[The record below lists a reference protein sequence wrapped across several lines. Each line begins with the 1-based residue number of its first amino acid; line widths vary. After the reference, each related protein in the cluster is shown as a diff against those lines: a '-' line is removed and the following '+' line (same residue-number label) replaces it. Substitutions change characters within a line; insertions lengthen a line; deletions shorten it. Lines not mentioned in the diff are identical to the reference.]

1 MAETRKAVAKL
12 FEVNPEAIGRS
23 WDQTPSGGKVAGRA
37 GKDIRGGTLRDVLQ
51 QALENPQA
59 TGGDR
64 TKYITDVAALL
75 RQYVFSDSL
84 SKRIEAR
91 RAYADL
97 SPEARQQVDALI
109 VAAHPNPRAKQG
121 LAESAR
127 ELLEGLQGKPLSDER
142 RAAIEA
148 ASQFEGFSAD
158 QRQPDAPF
166 SREAPAELP
175 PPGQEQLYD
184 RAALTREAQAQGL
197 KTSAQVGAF
206 VKKRIK
212 EIKAEKAQKAAD
224 EQGLLVD
231 SRPETRPR
239 FRGGPESISAPEG
252 GLSAPTPSP
261 EQMDALRQQLPA
273 IYEAQRAALRKR
285 LSAATATRDGKG
297 VRQRVELPEF
307 SEQDPNAIQ
316 ASLISD
322 RDAKRAAK
330 MQEVLEQ
337 TQDLEG
343 LSNDEVARAIGIDDA
358 SGRKNFPGL
367 QRYREWV
374 VNTQLPDYRTNP
386 ALLAQEVDRRL
397 QIAKYRSNPEGVDQA
412 VDRILPPLSSMT
424 AEDIDDLIRKFYQKT
439 YEEESFGRTRS
450 SDPRKWSIPR
460 DDSAALAAADKLKR
474 GERLSDGEKRALAG
488 SEPNS
493 NMTRRDLG
501 ETAPLATYAKN
512 FVSVVGFDPWMLPDE
527 FNSMA
532 SRGRP
537 STRPGNIVGLGGKQ
551 PQAGGFDV
559 ADDSSVID
567 DIGGLKSEIKENQ
580 LEARPLQGKPGRAPS
595 SERIKGLGKR
605 AVEHLYTEMLR
616 AAGVER
622 SIRDAGGSFQD
633 VQSAFL
639 KPPARYGFKKPKEM
653 AEFAIAVLDADKPIP
668 AEMRDSVLD
677 SLTRQ
682 FEATW
687 GSDMGLSSLPK
698 AEGKQVARSTSVD
711 DMRARLLGQAGAARP
726 AVQGA
731 PAAPRSPSLSSF
743 DPEQRAEELAKKF
756 ESLPEEVETIEGA
769 LPSQP
774 EGFQGAQQPFTPS
787 PKPDAR
793 SPLREW
799 QRFGDQPYTTAVDSR
814 DAAGWPMSD
823 ALLLG
828 QDPNALGMADEM
840 DEIRRKLF
848 AQQSP
853 APKAPPQAAPQKPAP
868 TQVGQDDAP
877 VLQPGSTTDD
887 VNAALNA
894 ASSGELEGPPEGTF
908 TEQGRQRL
916 TGKQAAKQQAKVQ
929 PGQATQVAPKPSG
942 RVPVPGNDKKLEDYV
957 KDSRTYTNHLAN
969 APEDSKSF
977 RSALGQLE
985 EMRRQGA
992 KIPNT
997 PEAQV
1002 YANWWQSEVIGPM
1015 EAALNKRFPN
1025 GVPARSG
1032 PSAPG
1037 APIDP
1042 LESASTTP
1050 VGTPA
1055 DTPSVGAAGASA
1067 PSPTVTPDPAATP
1080 APATPA
1086 PDSGFTQPP
1095 RPVTADQ
1102 MARGVR
1108 AFRGRNGRNPT
1119 PAEMR
1124 QIEQALQVGTMGDPA
1139 IKPWTDKINDF
1150 STTALDDQRAA
1161 RRSQQEMEIDAFMRQ
1176 RRNQPVLDDLPLP
1189 ERSGRS
1195 ANPGQVVQDAE
1206 QAAANVDAAKAT
1218 KDVES
1223 DKAVAV
1229 ATDAARTADA
1239 ESAAKKTEDAA
1250 NAQTNP
1256 QPQRAGESGKPGL
1269 LSREWERLKR
1279 EELDY
1284 FAKLPFRAGYSAI
1297 GAGVNQLWRNK
1308 LALTAA
1314 GAGLYAASANRE
1326 NLPEW
1331 MLPVADAGDK
1341 MRELPGRAYDAAKA
1355 AARRILPDGGN
1366 GSGPGGT
1373 PGGMPGGA
1381 GIFPVGLSEDG
1392 PFPGDEGI
1400 NMVPPE
1406 MMVPAEYDTN
1416 DSLDRI
1422 RRIISTTRPG
1432 GRIPTGTMQRPTTY
1446 Y

>member
-1 MAETRKAVAKL
+1 MADPRKAAAKL

-84 SKRIEAR
+84 SKRIEAQS
-91 RAYADL
+91 AYADL

-109 VAAHPNPRAKQG
+109 VAANPNPRGKRG
-121 LAESAR
+121 LSESAR
-127 ELLEGLQGKPLSDER
+127 ELLETLQGQPMSAER
-142 RAAIEA
+142 RAAVEA
-148 ASQFEGFSAD
+148 ASQFEGFSAE
-158 QRQPDAPF
+158 QRKPDAPF

-175 PPGQEQLYD
+175 PPGQSENLILRGLYAEA
-184 RAALTREAQAQGL
+184 RSKGLTTSASVGDYVSKRYKEIQAQTAGRPV
-197 KTSAQVGAF
+197 TA
-206 VKKRIK
+206 
-212 EIKAEKAQKAAD
+212 
-224 EQGLLVD
+224 
-231 SRPETRPR
+231 PETRPR
-239 FRGGPESISAPEG
+239 FRGGPETISVPAQ
-252 GLSAPTPSP
+252 PTP
-261 EQMDALRQQLPA
+261 EQFEMA
-273 IYEAQRAALRKR
+273 
-285 LSAATATRDGKG
+285 
-297 VRQRVELPEF
+297 RQRFPALYEK
-307 SEQDPNAIQ
+307 
-316 ASLISD
+316 
-322 RDAKRAAK
+322 KRAA
-330 MQEVLEQ
+330 
-337 TQDLEG
+337 
-343 LSNDEVARAIGIDDA
+343 
-358 SGRKNFPGL
+358 
-367 QRYREWV
+367 
-374 VNTQLPDYRTNP
+374 NP
-386 ALLAQEVDRRL
+386 
-397 QIAKYRSNPEGVDQA
+397 S
-412 VDRILPPLSSMT
+412 LPPLESLMPDEIDAQILRAWRRSS
-424 AEDIDDLIRKFYQKT
+424 EDD
-439 YEEESFGRTRS
+439 FGRTRS
-450 SDPRKWSIPR
+450 ADPRKWSIPN
-460 DDSAALAAADKLKR
+460 DDSAALAAARKLER
-474 GERLSDGEKRALAG
+474 GERLTAGERKALSG
-488 SEPNS
+488 SEPS
-493 NMTRRDLG
+493 SSMTRRDLG
-501 ETAPLATYAKN
+501 EGSPLQTYSKN
-512 FVSVVGFDPWMLPDE
+512 FVSVVGFDPWMPADE
-527 FNSMA
+527 FNAIA

-537 STRPGNIVGLGGKQ
+537 SSRPENIVGLGGKQ
-551 PQAGGFDV
+551 PQAGELGVD
-559 ADDSSVID
+559 DDSSVID
-567 DIGGLKSEIKENQ
+567 GISRGSLPGELKAET
-580 LEARPLQGKPGRAPS
+580 RPLQSKPGRAPS
-595 SERIKGLGKR
+595 AGRIKGLSKR
-605 AVEHLYTEMLR
+605 AVEHLYTEILR
-616 AAGVER
+616 AAGVEK
-622 SIRDAGGSFQD
+622 SIRDAGGNIKD

-639 KPPARYGFKKPKEM
+639 KPPARYGFKTPDEM
-653 AEFAIAVLDADKPIP
+653 ADFAIRVLEKDKPIP
-668 AEMRDSVLD
+668 EAMLD
-677 SLTRQ
+677 AVREPLRRQ
-682 FEATW
+682 FAETW
-687 GSDMGLSSLPK
+687 GEDMGLSSLPK
-698 AEGKQVARSTSVD
+698 AEGQQVARPISVD
-711 DMRARLLGQAGAARP
+711 DMRARLLGRPGAARP

-731 PAAPRSPSLSSF
+731 QAAPQAPARPAL
-743 DPEQRAEELAKKF
+743 DPDWDNPEIQRQKRIEAAQQRAEELARQV
-756 ESLPEEVETIEGA
+756 ESLPDDVESLEVPPT
-769 LPSQP
+769 
-774 EGFQGAQQPFTPS
+774 
-787 PKPDAR
+787 
-793 SPLREW
+793 
-799 QRFGDQPYTTAVDSR
+799 
-814 DAAGWPMSD
+814 SD
-823 ALLLG
+823 ALLRG
-828 QDPNALGMADEM
+828 DQDALGMADEI
-840 DEIRRKLF
+840 DEFGELF
-848 AQQSP
+848 RNPQ
-853 APKAPPQAAPQKPAP
+853 APETPPQAAPQKPTQ

-877 VLQPGSTTDD
+877 VLQPGATTDD
-887 VNAALNA
+887 VSAALSA
-894 ASSGELEGPPEGTF
+894 ASAGDIDAPPPGAF
-908 TEQGRQRL
+908 SEQGRQRL
-916 TGKQAAKQQAKVQ
+916 AGKQAAKQQAQAKPVQ
-929 PGQATQVAPKPSG
+929 QGPAAPKPPPRGGG
-942 RVPVPGNDKKLEDYV
+942 RGPNDRLATYV
-957 KDSRTYTNHLAN
+957 KDAQKFANHIAN
-969 APEDSKSF
+969 APEDSPAF
-977 RSALGQLE
+977 RSALARYQ
-985 EMRRQGA
+985 EMRGMAGQF
-992 KIPNT
+992 PND
-997 PEAQV
+997 PQAQTI
-1002 YANWWQSEVIGPM
+1002 AARWASEVIGPM
-1015 EAALNKRFPN
+1015 EQALSKRFPN

-1042 LESASTTP
+1042 LASASTTQ

-1055 DTPSVGAAGASA
+1055 DTPSVGAAGSST

-1176 RRNQPVLDDLPLP
+1176 RQTQPVLDDLPLP
-1189 ERSGRS
+1189 ESSGRS

-1239 ESAAKKTEDAA
+1239 ESAAKKAEDAA

-1269 LSREWERLKR
+1269 RSREWERLKR

-1284 FAKLPFRAGYSAI
+1284 FVKLPFRAGYSAI